1 MSPGL
6 FGELDAEEVSD
17 NPFYVAPDIYN
28 CTLIELNRVEKK
40 DGTGEGLS
48 FKWQVEDPDSD
59 YEGSTISE
67 WINIYPELTAANV
80 TQATRRDQ
88 ARLKQRLTQMGLTAE
103 EMNLLLDDDNL
114 DKYVGM
120 VAFIDVVE
128 QKDKNFAENGKI
140 YTNVRKVIL
149 PEDATDIGQGGQ
161 SEDPPF

>member
-40 DGTGEGLS
+40 DGSGEGLS
-48 FKWQVEDPDSD
+48 FKWQIEDPESD

-67 WINIYPELTAANV
+67 WINIYPDLTASEITQNV
-80 TQATRRDQ
+80 RRDQ
-88 ARLKQRLTQMGLTAE
+88 ARLKQRLTQMGLTSE
-103 EMNLLLDDDNL
+103 EMNILLEDDNL
-114 DKYVGM
+114 DKHIGM
-120 VAFIDVVE
+120 VAYVDVIE

-149 PEDATDIGQGGQ
+149 PEDADLSATGGD
-161 SEDPPF
+161 SGAPPF